1 MQKTLLQILGMN
13 TGQTMYNN
21 NQNYMKG
28 MLAAGIAFLGL
39 SFCSFPAPAAEPIKS
54 MHKQIICMADNI
66 YWEARNQPVKGMWA
80 VAFVVDNRVEDSRFP
95 NSHCEVIKQ
104 GPTSKWRFKK
114 HGKVVPIRHRCQ
126 FSWYCDGKSD
136 EIPSYDIDVYL
147 IALAIAQ
154 KVFFGSYSVDITKG
168 ATHYHADYVFPAWRK
183 QKTKTL
189 KVANHI
195 FYRWEQE

>member
-1 MQKTLLQILGMN
+1 MPVNPRNHSLGLVI
-13 TGQTMYNN
+13 GVL
-21 NQNYMKG
+21 G
-28 MLAAGIAFLGL
+28 FLGL
-39 SFCSFPAPAAEPIKS
+39 SFCSPPAPASEPVES

-80 VAFVVDNRVEDSRFP
+80 VALVTDNRVGDDRFP
-95 NSHCEVIKQ
+95 NTHCEVIKQ
-104 GPTSKWRFKK
+104 GPTSKWWYEK

-136 EIPSYDIDVYL
+136 EIPIYDIDVYR

-154 KVFFGSYSVDITKG
+154 KVFFGSYNEDITKG
-168 ATHYHADYVFPAWRK
+168 ATHYHADYVFPSWRK

-189 KVANHI
+189 VVANHI
-195 FYRWEQE
+195 FYRWEK

>member
-1 MQKTLLQILGMN
+1 MTLLVKYLIFGLI
-13 TGQTMYNN
+13 TMVNP
-21 NQNYMKG
+21 QSLKG
-28 MLAAGIAFLGL
+28 MLAASIAFLGL
-39 SFCSFPAPAAEPIKS
+39 GFCSPPAPASEPIES
-54 MHKQIICMADNI
+54 LHKQIICMADNI

-80 VAFVVDNRVEDSRFP
+80 VALVTDNRVGDPRFR
-95 NSHCEVIKQ
+95 NSQCEVIKQ
-104 GPTSKWRFKK
+104 GPTSKWWYEK

-136 EIPSYDIDVYL
+136 EIPLYDIDVYR

-154 KVFFGSYSVDITKG
+154 KVFFGSYSKDITKG

-189 KVANHI
+189 VVANHI
-195 FYRWEQE
+195 FYRWEK

>member
-1 MQKTLLQILGMN
+1 
-13 TGQTMYNN
+13 MYS
-21 NQNYMKG
+21 NQNYLKVL
-28 MLAAGIAFLGL
+28 LAAGIAFLGL
-39 SFCSFPAPAAEPIKS
+39 GFCSFPAPASEPIKS
-54 MHKQIICMADNI
+54 MHKQIICLADNI

-80 VAFVVDNRVEDSRFP
+80 VALVTDNRVEDPRFP
-95 NSHCEVIKQ
+95 SNHCEVIKQ
-104 GPTSKWRFKK
+104 GPTSKWWFKK

-136 EIPSYDIDVYL
+136 EIPLYDIDVYQ

-154 KVFFGSYSVDITKG
+154 KVFFGSYNDDITKG

-189 KVANHI
+189 VVANHI
-195 FYRWEQE
+195 FYRWEK

>member
-1 MQKTLLQILGMN
+1 
-13 TGQTMYNN
+13 MYS
-21 NQNYMKG
+21 NQNYLKG
-28 MLAAGIAFLGL
+28 ILIGAIAFLGL
-39 SFCSFPAPAAEPIKS
+39 GFCSPPAPASEPIES
-54 MHKQIICMADNI
+54 LHKQIICMADNI

-80 VAFVVDNRVEDSRFP
+80 VALVTDNRVGDPRFP

-104 GPTSKWRFKK
+104 GPTSKWWYEK

-136 EIPSYDIDVYL
+136 EIPLYDIDVYR

-154 KVFFGSYSVDITKG
+154 KVFFGSYSKDITNG

-189 KVANHI
+189 VVANHI
-195 FYRWEQE
+195 FYRWEK

>member
-1 MQKTLLQILGMN
+1 MTLLVKYLIFGLI
-13 TGQTMYNN
+13 TMVNP
-21 NQNYMKG
+21 QSLKG
-28 MLAAGIAFLGL
+28 MLAASIAFLGL
-39 SFCSFPAPAAEPIKS
+39 GFCSPPAPASEPIEGL
-54 MHKQIICMADNI
+54 HKQIICMADNI

-80 VAFVVDNRVEDSRFP
+80 VALVTDNRVGDPRFP

-104 GPTSKWRFKK
+104 GPTSKWWYEK

-136 EIPSYDIDVYL
+136 EIPLYDIDVYR

-154 KVFFGSYSVDITKG
+154 KVFFGSYSKDITKG

-189 KVANHI
+189 VVANHI
-195 FYRWEQE
+195 F